1 MNTFSTNKNFRFD
14 NNIKNCFRIQKQ
26 NYVPQE
32 NEEDKNKSSNNNFS
46 SGGDSSSSSSSSYDM
61 KNSIFVDEEIIFTEN
76 KIYISA
82 TERNLK
88 QSKSYNKVHKKPFDV
103 TSIGCN
109 SSNNF
114 NSISLSPID
123 GSGKCS
129 GKLGFVYSL
138 CASEPIVFEKVKYDK
153 NKKYL
158 QPPSPSNSSEHS
170 TISYELNQYFG
181 NCSSRSTQTNRLSTY
196 DNVDYEWV
204 GDDENGNSST
214 NEHNLSMMKGH
225 QHNQTLNNDN
235 NQNEFYLKNSDSWK
249 FFNKQYLHNN
259 KFFDNHKII
268 RNNTIHYET
277 VSDSRR
283 TSVSTCDTWIDDES
297 FDNSFNEELE
307 RRCTAQVTHLNR

>member
-1 MNTFSTNKNFRFD
+1 MNTFTSNKNFRFD

-32 NEEDKNKSSNNNFS
+32 NEDDKNKSSNNNF
-46 SGGDSSSSSSSSYDM
+46 SSSSSYDM

-88 QSKSYNKVHKKPFDV
+88 QCKSSNKVDKKPFDV
-103 TSIGCN
+103 TSIGGNC
-109 SSNNF
+109 SNNF
-114 NSISLSPID
+114 NSIPLSPID
-123 GSGKCS
+123 GNGKCS
-129 GKLGFVYSL
+129 GKLGFNNSL
-138 CASEPIVFEKVKYDK
+138 RASAPIVFEKVKYDK

-181 NCSSRSTQTNRLSTY
+181 NSSSQSTQTNRLSAY

-204 GDDENGNSST
+204 DSDENGNSSSNV
-214 NEHNLSMMKGH
+214 NELNLSIKGH
-225 QHNQTLNNDN
+225 RQKQMANND

-249 FFNKQYLHNN
+249 FFNKQYLQNS

-268 RNNTIHYET
+268 RNNTIHYEC

-307 RRCTAQVTHLNR
+307 KRCTAHVTNMNRLGDSDHV